1 MNDRPACM
9 VTPSG
14 YYGYMAM
21 DGPETALQGP
31 AVVLG
36 GYRPETG
43 LFDEAR
49 APDGTWRA
57 HWQDIARMLDEL
69 GVPEL
74 NQRWSQAQRMIRENG
89 VTYNVYGDPRGL
101 DRPWELDPI
110 PLVIPADDWSRLERG
125 IIQRARLVEL
135 LLGDIYGPQK
145 LLEEGLLSPAAVF
158 SNPGFARA
166 SHGFE
171 PAGGRRLH
179 FYSAEVAR
187 GEDGGWRVLADKMH
201 PLSGAGYALENR
213 IVISRTLPALYRD
226 CRVHRLA
233 GFFARAKDLFLRLSP
248 RQSGDARV
256 VLLSPGPFD
265 RSYFEQVY
273 LSRYLGLTLAESAD
287 LTVRENAVYLKTLK
301 GLYPVDVIL
310 SRLAE
315 HQLDPLEFS
324 GESSLGVPG
333 LMRAVRAGRVAMAN
347 PVGAGVVDSKEF
359 REAMPALCRRL
370 LGEELALA
378 GHEPEMLPTAPAWI
392 DGAAVSRAV
401 VMRIYA
407 VASPG
412 GFDIMPGALTRGGV
426 GHKPAEILST
436 RDLRSKDTWVLADGP
451 VSDFSL
457 MRPSTAP
464 VPLIRGGYYLPS
476 RIADNLFWLG
486 RYAERAEGQLRLL
499 RFFYSCLAEESD
511 TLRLPEMS
519 SLLGTF
525 KHFFDCP
532 ESIAALLIPEHLERT
547 LFSLTFSKSHE
558 GSLRNTV
565 TCLEQAAWRVRDRL
579 NPDTWRT
586 ITNLDTELD
595 AAPTPLPA
603 GNALTLLDHVL
614 MPLEAFSGLIQES
627 MTRGQ
632 GWHFLDLGR
641 RVERATYKVEL
652 LCRTW
657 GRVTSHEL
665 TDLESVLSVAVSLM
679 TYRSRYQTALQAAP
693 AIDLLVCDETNPRS
707 IAFQLAAM
715 QRHVEAVTDVGTNV
729 IRGEHERIVLDALTQ
744 VRLADPHAL
753 AKTDDSGN
761 RPGLVNL
768 LEKLSEAFPA
778 FSDALS
784 RAFFAHG
791 HGPSSLTDPG
801 M

>member
-1 MNDRPACM
+1 
-9 VTPSG
+9 
-14 YYGYMAM
+14 
-21 DGPETALQGP
+21 
-31 AVVLG
+31 
-36 GYRPETG
+36 
-43 LFDEAR
+43 
-49 APDGTWRA
+49 
-57 HWQDIARMLDEL
+57 
-69 GVPEL
+69 
-74 NQRWSQAQRMIRENG
+74 
-89 VTYNVYGDPRGL
+89 
-101 DRPWELDPI
+101 
-110 PLVIPADDWSRLERG
+110 
-125 IIQRARLVEL
+125 
-135 LLGDIYGPQK
+135 
-145 LLEEGLLSPAAVF
+145 
-158 SNPGFARA
+158 
-166 SHGFE
+166 
-171 PAGGRRLH
+171 
-179 FYSAEVAR
+179 
-187 GEDGGWRVLADKMH
+187 
-201 PLSGAGYALENR
+201 
-213 IVISRTLPALYRD
+213 

-233 GFFARAKDLFLRLSP
+233 GFFARAKDLFLRISP
-248 RQSGDARV
+248 RQTGDVRV

-273 LSRYLGLTLAESAD
+273 LSHYLGLTLAESAD
-287 LTVRENAVYLKTLK
+287 LTVREDAVYLKTLK

-310 SRLAE
+310 GRLAE
-315 HQLDPLEFS
+315 QQLDPLEFG
-324 GESSLGVPG
+324 GESSVGVPG

-347 PVGAGVVDSKEF
+347 PVGAAVVEAREF

-370 LGEELALA
+370 LGEELLLA
-378 GHEPEMLPTAPAWI
+378 GHDPELLPTAPTWI
-392 DGAAVSRAV
+392 DGAAVPRAV
-401 VMRIYA
+401 VMRVYA
-407 VASPG
+407 VATSG
-412 GFDIMPGALTRGGV
+412 GFEVMPGALTRGGV
-426 GHKPAEILST
+426 GRRPAEILSK

-525 KHFFDCP
+525 QNFFDCQ
-532 ESIAALLIPEHLERT
+532 ESIASLLVPEHLERT
-547 LFSLTFSKSHE
+547 LASLTFNKSHE
-558 GSLRNTV
+558 GSLRSTV

-595 AAPTPLPA
+595 ATPKSLPA
-603 GNALTLLDHVL
+603 GNVLTVLDRLL

-652 LCRTW
+652 LGRTW
-657 GRVTSHEL
+657 GHATAYEL

-707 IAFQLAAM
+707 IAFQLVAM
-715 QRHVEAVTDVGTNV
+715 QRHVEAVTDSGANV
-729 IRGEHERIVLDALTQ
+729 VRGEYERIALNALTQ

-753 AKTDDSGN
+753 ARTDDAGD
-761 RPGLVNL
+761 RPRLVHLLDGLG
-768 LEKLSEAFPA
+768 EAFPA

-784 RAFFAHG
+784 RAFYAHG
-791 HGPSSLTDPG
+791 QGPTSLMDPG